1 MADDKPKKPT
11 QPAAFDFLKTIM
23 PGVAPE
29 LQPLLTLGYDIDSFE
44 EDATMFA
51 KQMGVP
57 VDDLL
62 ELATEARTG
71 SDPTSDKR
79 PRQHVVSRSLLAGF
93 STGTSRR
100 AGDQEIWP
108 YSLADGREAPID
120 PTCVG
125 IVPDFVKVD
134 SRRTEQKWEEVEN
147 TLRNTV
153 DQLEA
158 APNLHDPVLVE
169 KVKRIVALHWARS
182 IETLE
187 AVESTYTSLI
197 VDKKAALLRQPER
210 LDHLYRLKTGDHSAA
225 LAESAK
231 KQFVE
236 QYFNRLEW
244 IFTSGTWFRF
254 DVIYL
259 FRRSMEL
266 LDRHNVQVLRAPTG
280 SEFLIGD
287 TPVVKL
293 DECGERRGVMNPIQ
307 IGNATT
313 VLMPLTPRF
322 MVALDSLT
330 ADHTVTAEEVRRY
343 NAWQIEVAH
352 QRVFMHPTAAAL
364 MAWVEESRPPTGR
377 AIANGPQKPRRL
389 QRSRWAG
396 CH

>member
-1 MADDKPKKPT
+1 VRRGRIVTDEKLGGPT
-11 QPAAFDFLKTIM
+11 QPAAFDLLKTIM
-23 PGVAPE
+23 PSVAPE

-44 EDATMFA
+44 KDAPMFA
-51 KQMGVP
+51 EQMGVP
-57 VDDLL
+57 VEELV

-108 YSLADGREAPID
+108 YSLAGGRETPID

-147 TLRNTV
+147 TLRDTIS
-153 DQLEA
+153 QLEA
-158 APNLHDPVLVE
+158 TPDLHEPVLVE
-169 KVKRIVALHWARS
+169 KVKKIVALHWARS

-187 AVESTYTSLI
+187 AVESTYTGMI
-197 VDKKAALLRQPER
+197 VDKRAALLRQPEL
-210 LDHLYRLKTGDHSAA
+210 LDQLHRLKTGDQSAV
-225 LAESAK
+225 LAESAR
-231 KQFVE
+231 KQFVD
-236 QYFNRLEW
+236 QWLDRLDW

-254 DVIYL
+254 VVIYF

-266 LDRHNVQVLRAPTG
+266 LALLNVQVLRAPAE

-287 TPVVKL
+287 SPVVKL
-293 DECGERRGVMNPIQ
+293 DEHGVRRGVMNPIQ
-307 IGNATT
+307 IGNATS
-313 VLMPLTPRF
+313 VLMPLTPLF

-330 ADHTVTAEEVRRY
+330 ADHTVTVDEVRRY
-343 NAWQIEVAH
+343 NTWQLEAARE
-352 QRVFMHPTAAAL
+352 RVFMRPAATAL
-364 MAWVEESRPPTGR
+364 MAWVEKSRPPTE
-377 AIANGPQKPRRL
+377 AP
-389 QRSRWAG
+389 
-396 CH
+396 

>member
-1 MADDKPKKPT
+1 MVDEKLSGPT

-44 EDATMFA
+44 KDAPMFA
-51 KQMGVP
+51 EQMGVP
-57 VDDLL
+57 VDELV
-62 ELATEARTG
+62 ELAAEARTG

-108 YSLADGREAPID
+108 YSFADGREAPID

-147 TLRNTV
+147 TLRDTV
-153 DQLEA
+153 GQLEA
-158 APNLHDPVLVE
+158 TPNLHDSVLVE
-169 KVKRIVALHWARS
+169 KVKKIVALHWARS

-187 AVESTYTSLI
+187 AVDSTYTRMI
-197 VDKKAALLRQPER
+197 VDNKAALLRQPEK
-210 LDHLYRLKTGDHSAA
+210 LDQLYRLKTGDHSAV
-225 LAESAK
+225 LAESAR
-231 KQFVE
+231 KQFVD
-236 QYFNRLEW
+236 QYLSRFEW

-254 DVIYL
+254 DVIYF

-266 LDRHNVQVLRAPTG
+266 LDRLNVQVLRAPTG
-280 SEFLIGD
+280 SDFLIGD

-293 DECGERRGVMNPIQ
+293 DERGERRGLMNPIQ

-313 VLMPLTPRF
+313 VLMPLTSRF

-330 ADHTVTAEEVRRY
+330 ADHTVTVDEVRRF
-343 NAWQIEVAH
+343 NAWQLEAARE
-352 QRVFMHPTAAAL
+352 RVFMHPAATAL
-364 MAWVEESRPPTGR
+364 MAWVEKSRVPTE
-377 AIANGPQKPRRL
+377 AP
-389 QRSRWAG
+389 
-396 CH
+396 

>member
-1 MADDKPKKPT
+1 LVDEKLSGPT

-44 EDATMFA
+44 KDAPMFA
-51 KQMGVP
+51 EQMGVP
-57 VDDLL
+57 VDELV
-62 ELATEARTG
+62 ELAAEARTG

-108 YSLADGREAPID
+108 YSFADGREAPID

-147 TLRNTV
+147 TLRDTV
-153 DQLEA
+153 GQLEA
-158 APNLHDPVLVE
+158 TPNLHDSVLVE
-169 KVKRIVALHWARS
+169 KVKKIVALHWARS

-187 AVESTYTSLI
+187 AVDSTYTRMI
-197 VDKKAALLRQPER
+197 VDNKAALLRQPEK
-210 LDHLYRLKTGDHSAA
+210 LDQLYRLKTGDHSAV
-225 LAESAK
+225 LAESAR
-231 KQFVE
+231 KQFVD
-236 QYFNRLEW
+236 QYLSRFEW

-254 DVIYL
+254 DVIYF

-266 LDRHNVQVLRAPTG
+266 LDRLNVQVLRAPTG
-280 SEFLIGD
+280 SDFLIGD

-293 DECGERRGVMNPIQ
+293 DERGERRGLMNPIQ

-313 VLMPLTPRF
+313 VLMPLTSRF

-330 ADHTVTAEEVRRY
+330 ADHTVTVDEVRRF
-343 NAWQIEVAH
+343 NAWQLEAARE
-352 QRVFMHPTAAAL
+352 RVFMHPAATAL
-364 MAWVEESRPPTGR
+364 MAWVEKSRVPTE
-377 AIANGPQKPRRL
+377 AP
-389 QRSRWAG
+389 
-396 CH
+396 